1 MAAVDKNQ
9 AVIDFLM
16 QCQTIADNPLFFNF
30 LNAKDNS
37 KQVIADSNDIALN
50 KTFIDGSVLKRYTFT
65 IIDFR
70 SVTYL
75 PIAKVPAG
83 TTTTTAPDTRVNENI
98 EELFNVQ
105 SIMDWVNEQA
115 DARNYPDFGNDCMI
129 EDMRTTSENPSLNS
143 VDTKVSPA
151 LAKYSMSIQIDY
163 IDKSKAIWNS

>member
-1 MAAVDKNQ
+1 MATVDKNQ

-16 QCQTIADNPLFFNF
+16 QCQTIANNPLFFNF

-105 SIMDWVNEQA
+105 GIMDWVNEQA
-115 DARNYPDFGNDCMI
+115 DARNYPDFGSDCMI

-143 VDTKVSPA
+143 VDTQVSPA